1 MCFGSKSPKAPQAA
15 PPPVTQ
21 AATQVQDASDQ
32 QRRAALLRK
41 GQNQSMFGG
50 ANAMNEQGQGQAGGQ
65 PLKGMLG

>member
-1 MCFGSKSPKAPQAA
+1 MCFGGSKPKAPQPA

-21 AATQVQDASDQ
+21 ASTQVQDASDQ

-50 ANAMNEQGQGQAGGQ
+50 ANTPGEQGQGQAGGQ
-65 PLKGMLG
+65 PLKGLLG

>member
-1 MCFGSKSPKAPQAA
+1 MCFNSSKPKAAPAA

-21 AATQVQDASDQ
+21 ASTQVQDASEQ
-32 QRRAALLRK
+32 QRRAALLRR

-50 ANAMNEQGQGQAGGQ
+50 ANAQGEQGQGQAGGQ